1 VTLKAEGTEQVET
14 VLFNAGDAGVKTL
27 EAAIEPFPNEENA
40 RNNRVTRLVN
50 VDSRKPRL
58 LYLEGEPRWE
68 FKFLKRAVEDDK
80 TLDVA
85 SILRTAPNKLYRQ
98 GVCRPGD
105 TAHPQVNGKCTEM
118 EDGFPTKVEDLF
130 AFDGII
136 FGSVDAPYLTKNQ
149 QDMVKQFVDRRG
161 GGVLF
166 LGGKDSLADG
176 GWAKSVD
183 ADILPTVL
191 PDRKNTYS
199 FVGADV
205 ELTPAG
211 QDSLITRIEEDP
223 AKNVERWK
231 KLPYIRT
238 FQDPGE
244 PKLGAV
250 VLANFV
256 PKEGGGVKR
265 PLLVTMNYGRGRTAI
280 FATGGSWRWQMLQ
293 PLADMSHE
301 MFYRQLLRWVVG
313 DTPRHIT
320 GSTPKSLLA
329 DESHVKLR
337 AEVRDKTYLP
347 ASDAIVEAHI
357 TGEGGQQETVNMT
370 PEPLEQGVYGADWT
384 TPQAGSY
391 IVEVV
396 AKRGTEEIG
405 RDTFTFRR
413 EDGIAE
419 NFHVEQNRDLL
430 QKLSA
435 ETGGSYY
442 KPADAQKLGKD
453 INYSQAGITVRE
465 TRDLWDMPALFLL
478 FLGIRA
484 GEWLLRRRW
493 GVI

>member
-1 VTLKAEGTEQVET
+1 
-14 VLFNAGDAGVKTL
+14 
-27 EAAIEPFPNEENA
+27 
-40 RNNRVTRLVN
+40 
-50 VDSRKPRL
+50 
-58 LYLEGEPRWE
+58 
-68 FKFLKRAVEDDK
+68 
-80 TLDVA
+80 
-85 SILRTAPNKLYRQ
+85 
-98 GVCRPGD
+98 
-105 TAHPQVNGKCTEM
+105 
-118 EDGFPTKVEDLF
+118 
-130 AFDGII
+130 
-136 FGSVDAPYLTKNQ
+136 
-149 QDMVKQFVDRRG
+149 VKQFVDRRG

-191 PDRKNTYS
+191 PERKNTYS

-250 VLANFV
+250 VLANFI

-347 ASDAIVEAHI
+347 ASDAVVEAHI

-465 TRDLWDMPALFLL
+465 TRDLWDMPAIFLL

-484 GEWLLRRRW
+484 AEWLLRRRW

>member
-1 VTLKAEGTEQVET
+1 
-14 VLFNAGDAGVKTL
+14 
-27 EAAIEPFPNEENA
+27 
-40 RNNRVTRLVN
+40 
-50 VDSRKPRL
+50 
-58 LYLEGEPRWE
+58 
-68 FKFLKRAVEDDK
+68 
-80 TLDVA
+80 
-85 SILRTAPNKLYRQ
+85 
-98 GVCRPGD
+98 
-105 TAHPQVNGKCTEM
+105 
-118 EDGFPTKVEDLF
+118 
-130 AFDGII
+130 
-136 FGSVDAPYLTKNQ
+136 VDAPYLTKNQ

-166 LGGKDSLADG
+166 LGGKDSLSDG
-176 GWAKSVD
+176 GWAKSAA
-183 ADILPTVL
+183 ADILPTTL

-238 FQDPGE
+238 FQDPGD

-256 PKEGGGVKR
+256 PHEGGGVKR
-265 PLLVTMNYGRGRTAI
+265 PLLVTMNYGRGRSAI

-293 PLADMSHE
+293 PLAAMSHE
-301 MFYRQLLRWVVG
+301 MCYRQLLRWVVG

-357 TGEGGQQETVNMT
+357 TGEGAQQETVNMV

-384 TPQAGSY
+384 APQAGSY

-419 NFHVEQNRDLL
+419 NFHVEQNRELL

-465 TRDLWDMPALFLL
+465 TRDLWDMPAIFLL

>member
-1 VTLKAEGTEQVET
+1 
-14 VLFNAGDAGVKTL
+14 VK
-27 EAAIEPFPNEENA
+27 E
-40 RNNRVTRLVN
+40 
-50 VDSRKPRL
+50 
-58 LYLEGEPRWE
+58 
-68 FKFLKRAVEDDK
+68 
-80 TLDVA
+80 
-85 SILRTAPNKLYRQ
+85 
-98 GVCRPGD
+98 
-105 TAHPQVNGKCTEM
+105 
-118 EDGFPTKVEDLF
+118 
-130 AFDGII
+130 
-136 FGSVDAPYLTKNQ
+136 
-149 QDMVKQFVDRRG
+149 FVDRRG

-166 LGGKDSLADG
+166 LGGKDSLSDG

-199 FVGADV
+199 FAGADV

-211 QDSLITRIEEDP
+211 QDSLVTRIEEDP

-244 PKLGAV
+244 PKLGAI

-256 PKEGGGVKR
+256 PHEGGGVKR
-265 PLLVTMNYGRGRTAI
+265 PLLITMNYGRGRNGHLRDGRKLA
-280 FATGGSWRWQMLQ
+280 
-293 PLADMSHE
+293 LADAAAAGGYVARDVLSTVAALGGE
-301 MFYRQLLRWVVG
+301 
-313 DTPRHIT
+313 RHAAAHH

-357 TGEGGQQETVNMT
+357 TGEGVQQETVNMV

-384 TPQAGSY
+384 APQAGSY

-419 NFHVEQNRDLL
+419 NFHVEQNRQLL
-430 QKLSA
+430 EKLST

-442 KPADAQKLGKD
+442 NRPTLRSWARTLTIPRLASPCARRAICGICRRSPFVPRDSRGGMAASPSLGCHMKKTH
-453 INYSQAGITVRE
+453 SAGGGRGV
-465 TRDLWDMPALFLL
+465 LAGGHLFPD
-478 FLGIRA
+478 
-484 GEWLLRRRW
+484 RRGPGW
-493 GVI
+493 